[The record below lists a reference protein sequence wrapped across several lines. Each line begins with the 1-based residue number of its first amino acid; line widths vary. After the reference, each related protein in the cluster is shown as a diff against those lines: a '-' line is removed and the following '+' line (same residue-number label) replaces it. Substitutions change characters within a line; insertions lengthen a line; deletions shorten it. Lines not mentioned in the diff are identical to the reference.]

1 MKLKKGDIVR
11 FDSPSIKYSAN
22 QWATAVYQG
31 TTFTDEDGGE
41 LISVKWIRDG
51 NDNEQNDGE
60 YYSHMF
66 VKVKEVSTQKEDR
79 ILKENKKVMKFDLEK
94 GKQGLV
100 EYFEAEFERASIY
113 ALDYIKDCDNMDD
126 VESEV
131 KSFSAFKEEHTKMI
145 SRIERANTLSSVF
158 ESLEDT
164 AIEDDDETILSFFIE
179 ELQ

>member
-66 VKVKEVSTQKEDR
+66 VKVEEVSTQEEDR

-113 ALDYIKDCDNMDD
+113 ALDYIKGCNNMDD

-131 KSFSAFKEEHTKMI
+131 KSFKGYEEVYYKL
-145 SRIERANTLSSVF
+145 RIKIDRASTLSLVF
-158 ESLEDT
+158 EALEDT